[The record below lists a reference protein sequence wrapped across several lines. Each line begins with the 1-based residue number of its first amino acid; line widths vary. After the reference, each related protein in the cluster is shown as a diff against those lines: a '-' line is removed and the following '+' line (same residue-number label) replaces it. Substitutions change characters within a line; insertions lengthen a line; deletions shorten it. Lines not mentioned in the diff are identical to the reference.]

1 MRLLFGTLFGLALA
15 AVIGLGLT
23 YYTLTR
29 GAAFGGLSIE
39 SWTAW
44 PKSGTTDA
52 DPYERA
58 SIARSGRL
66 PIAMGD
72 GVSFTLTSDDDGKS
86 LDGRC
91 EVVVSGIT
99 PAARFWTVT
108 LYNRDGGLVAN
119 STNRYGFTSQEVVRH
134 ADGSF
139 EIVVAPRANRGFHV
153 RPSTL
158 VARVTYHYGSPVTMT
173 LDEETYDAASPL
185 DLFRANELIN
195 AKKRRWLAQE
205 IARIMDGDE
214 DWVLDGVA
222 RVVRDVI
229 MRLAEEGK
237 VIVYEHP
244 LPPVEGKGAEGQP
257 LLTFVVDAVAKLQA
271 LGKID
276 IVTTVTATFR
286 GDRRVLADIEKL
298 AASGYGED
306 AYGNNIALP
315 EPLRYLRR

>member
-1 MRLLFGTLFGLALA
+1 LALRQRPAYPADLNQAFLLESSVRLLFGTLFGLALA
-15 AVIGLGLT
+15 AVVGLGLT

-44 PKSGTTDA
+44 PKSGTVDA

-66 PIAMGD
+66 PTAMGD
-72 GVSFTLTSDDDGKS
+72 GVSFILTSDDDGKS

-139 EIVVAPRANRGFHV
+139 EIVVAPRANSGNWLPTGGVERYELVLRLYDTAVGV
-153 RPSTL
+153 STKAGRE
-158 VARVTYHYGSPVTMT
+158 VPMP
-173 LDEETYDAASPL
+173 D
-185 DLFRANELIN
+185 
-195 AKKRRWLAQE
+195 
-205 IARIMDGDE
+205 
-214 DWVLDGVA
+214 
-222 RVVRDVI
+222 
-229 MRLAEEGK
+229 
-237 VIVYEHP
+237 
-244 LPPVEGKGAEGQP
+244 
-257 LLTFVVDAVAKLQA
+257 
-271 LGKID
+271 
-276 IVTTVTATFR
+276 VTTRTC
-286 GDRRVLADIEKL
+286 
-298 AASGYGED
+298 
-306 AYGNNIALP
+306 P
-315 EPLRYLRR
+315 